1 MNVFQLFQT
10 RKKLPLLKLLFF
22 FIGKWIMLT
31 SCLKFLQTL
40 ESQYIMGTPSKF
52 YVMDQYGQ
60 S

>member
-1 MNVFQLFQT
+1 
-10 RKKLPLLKLLFF
+10 
-22 FIGKWIMLT
+22 MLT